1 MVINIG
7 RRPNDRR
14 LINSL
19 YATIQTVFPSLYVS
33 DLSESFNSI
42 LFATKNPTSLENF
55 LDNYLQL
62 YSNTST
68 PALLLEVMATT
79 YEGLNPDVQ
88 EGVIFT
94 DDLAPVERITN
105 SMVMNFLFA
114 GELETLK

>member
-1 MVINIG
+1 M
-7 RRPNDRR
+7 
-14 LINSL
+14 
-19 YATIQTVFPSLYVS
+19 
-33 DLSESFNSI
+33 
-42 LFATKNPTSLENF
+42 
-55 LDNYLQL
+55 DNYLQL